1 MSANLSR
8 VREDLEALYERSY
21 DDPDFARIAKE
32 WRVETDE
39 QLADLIEADGRL
51 RVRLKRETTF
61 DRYLTAIPDLPARM
75 EPLDAAIDMALRFV
89 TPKGHGSSD
98 AVEKL
103 VSAHPQLELAIR
115 DAGALSDAL
124 LSTTTAQQEVPTT
137 KVKELPC
144 DFGPIGIDGNHRY
157 ELRELLGSG
166 SFGRVYRAVDRQL
179 SEEDHPAFVS
189 IKVLGGEARSTL
201 ERQQLTEEATKAR
214 RIDHPNAVR
223 VLDRGVSDQNE
234 DFIVYEFVGGGDLRK
249 WVRRRSKT
257 LAIHDAVRIVSKIA
271 RGVHAAH
278 MAGLVHCDLKPSNIL
293 LSASGEPKVADF
305 GIAIRSK
312 GQSNVEAGASGQTS
326 PRGNLAFMSPEQ
338 CRMEP
343 GALTIPS
350 DIYAL
355 GGMLCWMLTGILPNG
370 STPEEIRQTHD
381 PVEGRAHPP
390 PIRIHRPEVDRDL
403 EAICHRALAVHP
415 EQRYNSAAHFA
426 DSLEAWLRR
435 EPISW
440 LNPSVFK
447 RLRLWARR
455 KPAVAA
461 AVLLI
466 VVLLLASGIT
476 IQWMA
481 SIAGERRLQVAIA
494 EAELEQ
500 EEEFRRKLRGITARI
515 GAKLRQA
522 NENGLDEQVLIGIW
536 IGEWLFGP
544 TVLADTP
551 GRFELWEMRIDV
563 VRDLLNDAK
572 ARGEANHFQT
582 LQWEGALGFWLIKDG
597 EYSEAEDLLAESY
610 TKCQA
615 ILDPADSWLVHL
627 RAMRDCA
634 LVGRLAR
641 ENGPSTISPDT
652 LREFHNAQASIEEAE
667 RLLDEAA
674 SASALHRLVLDHLQ
688 LLYGPDVLND
698 QQGLA
703 DVKARIES
711 LPD

>member
-8 VREDLEALYERSY
+8 VRKDLEALYERSH
-21 DDPDFARIAKE
+21 DDPDFAQIVKD

-51 RVRLKRETTF
+51 RVRFKRETTL
-61 DRYLTAIPDLPARM
+61 DRYLTAVPDLPARV

-89 TPKGHGSSD
+89 TRKGRSSPD
-98 AVEKL
+98 VVEKL
-103 VSAHPQLELAIR
+103 VSAHPPLELAIR
-115 DAGALSDAL
+115 DAAALNNAL
-124 LSTTTAQQEVPTT
+124 WSTTTAQQDVPTT
-137 KVKELPC
+137 TVKELPC
-144 DFGPIGIDGNHRY
+144 DFGPIGLDGNHRY
-157 ELRELLGSG
+157 ELRELLGYG
-166 SFGRVYRAVDRQL
+166 AFGQVYLAVDRQL

-189 IKVLGGEARSTL
+189 IKVLAGEARSTW
-201 ERQQLTEEATKAR
+201 ERQELTEEATKAR

-234 DFIVYEFVGGGDLRK
+234 DFIVYEFVDGGDLRR
-249 WVRRRSKT
+249 WARRRSKT
-257 LAIHDAVRIVSKIA
+257 IEIHDAVRLTSKIA

-278 MAGLVHCDLKPSNIL
+278 MAGLVHCDLKPSNIV

-312 GQSNVEAGASGQTS
+312 GQSEVEEGASGQTS

-355 GGMLCWMLTGILPNG
+355 GGILCWMLTGILPNG

-381 PVEGRAHPP
+381 PVEGRADPLP
-390 PIRIHRPEVDRDL
+390 LRIHRHEVDRDL
-403 EAICHRALAVHP
+403 EAICHRALAVQP
-415 EQRYNSAAHFA
+415 EQRYNSAAQFA

-435 EPISW
+435 EPIPW
-440 LNPSVFK
+440 LNPSALK

-455 KPAVAA
+455 KPAVAT

-466 VVLLLASGIT
+466 VALVLAGGIT
-476 IQWMA
+476 IQTMA
-481 SIAGERRLQVAIA
+481 SIANERRLQVAIA
-494 EAELEQ
+494 ETRLEQ
-500 EEEFRRKLRGITARI
+500 EEQYRNKFRVHLARYGARLREAY
-515 GAKLRQA
+515 
-522 NENGLDEQVLIGIW
+522 ENGLAEQVLVGIW
-536 IGEWLFGP
+536 LGEWLFGP

-551 GRFELWEMRIDV
+551 ERFELWEMRIDV
-563 VRDLLNDAK
+563 VRDLLNDAR
-572 ARGEANHFQT
+572 ARGDADLFQM
-582 LQWEGALGFWLIKDG
+582 LLWESALGFWLIKNG
-597 EYSEAEDLLAESY
+597 EYGEAEDLLAASY
-610 TKCQA
+610 TKCEA
-615 ILDPADSWLVHL
+615 ILDPVDSWLVHL

-634 LVGRLAR
+634 LVGRIAG

-652 LREFHNAQASIEEAE
+652 LRELHNAEASIEEAE
-667 RLLDEAA
+667 RLLNEAA
-674 SASALHRLVLDHLQ
+674 PASALHRLVLDHLQ

-698 QQGLA
+698 RQRLA
-703 DVKARIES
+703 GVEARIES

>member
-1 MSANLSR
+1 MSANPSR
-8 VREDLEALYERSY
+8 VREDLEALYERSH
-21 DDPDFARIAKE
+21 DDPDFARIVKD
-32 WRVETDE
+32 WCVETDD
-39 QLADLIEADGRL
+39 QLADIIEADGRL
-51 RVRLKRETTF
+51 RVRLKRETTI
-61 DRYLTAIPDLPARM
+61 DRYLTAVPDLPARM
-75 EPLDAAIDMALRFV
+75 EPLDAAIDMTLRCV
-89 TPKGHGSSD
+89 TQKGQGSSD
-98 AVEKL
+98 AVENL

-115 DAGALSDAL
+115 DAAALNNALS
-124 LSTTTAQQEVPTT
+124 STTTVRQDVPTT
-137 KVKELPC
+137 TVKELPC

-157 ELRELLGSG
+157 ELRELLGHG
-166 SFGRVYRAVDRQL
+166 AFGQVYLAVDRQL

-189 IKVLGGEARSTL
+189 IKVLGGEARSTW

-223 VLDRGVSDQNE
+223 VLDRGISDQNE
-234 DFIVYEFVGGGDLRK
+234 DFIVYEFVDGGDLRR
-249 WVRRRSKT
+249 WVRRRSKR
-257 LAIHDAVRIVSKIA
+257 LEIHDAVRIVSKIA

-278 MAGLVHCDLKPSNIL
+278 MAGLVHCDLKPSNIV

-305 GIAIRSK
+305 GIAIRSE
-312 GQSNVEAGASGQTS
+312 GQSKAKEGASGQTS

-370 STPEEIRQTHD
+370 STPEEIWQTHD
-381 PVEGRAHPP
+381 PVEGRADPP
-390 PIRIHRPEVDRDL
+390 PLRIHRPEVDRDL
-403 EAICHRALAVHP
+403 EAICHRALAVQP

-435 EPISW
+435 EPIPW
-440 LNPSVFK
+440 LSPSVLQ

-455 KPAVAA
+455 KPAVAT

-466 VVLLLASGIT
+466 VVLLLAGGIT
-476 IQWMA
+476 IRWMA
-481 SIAGERRLQVAIA
+481 SIASERRLQVAIA

-500 EEEFRRKLRGITARI
+500 EAEFRRKLRGIAAQYVAEMRE
-515 GAKLRQA
+515 A

-536 IGEWLFGP
+536 VGEWLFGP

-551 GRFELWEMRIDV
+551 ERFELWEMRIEV
-563 VRDLLNDAK
+563 VRDIVDDAG

-597 EYSEAEDLLAESY
+597 EYSEAEDLLAASY
-610 TKCQA
+610 TKCRA

-634 LVGRLAR
+634 LVGRING
-641 ENGPSTISPDT
+641 ENDPSTISPDT
-652 LREFHNAQASIEEAE
+652 LRELHNAEASIEEAA
-667 RLLDEAA
+667 RLLNESAP
-674 SASALHRLVLDHLQ
+674 ASALHRLVLDHLQ

-698 QQGLA
+698 QERLGG
-703 DVKARIES
+703 VEARIES